1 MPRGVCVCVLIYMQ
15 IAFTRK
21 KLIIEKIART
31 PEVVT
36 HSNELPA
43 CILYPPFD
51 APAHRPFNPHFRSW
65 LVSGGGGGGWGG
77 VGRLTSN

>member
-1 MPRGVCVCVLIYMQ
+1 MRHTNHIEHAYIHIYITDYIHMPRGVCVLIYMQ

-43 CILYPPFD
+43 CILYPP
-51 APAHRPFNPHFRSW
+51 
-65 LVSGGGGGGWGG
+65 
-77 VGRLTSN
+77 